1 MRTARVTSLASLA
14 AALAVLL
21 TLACGDDSAGGQPGA
36 LAPSFTL
43 TDINGREVSLSSLQG
58 KPVLINFWATWCGP
72 CQAEMP
78 DLEAVH
84 RNSNGEY
91 TVVTVNEKENPG
103 TVASFASAYDLTM
116 PILLDGS
123 GKVGGRYGVRALPT
137 SFFVDASGHIRQMRA
152 GTMSREIMESGLA
165 ALSR

>member
-1 MRTARVTSLASLA
+1 MRAARIARLALLT
-14 AALAVLL
+14 AALAVSLA
-21 TLACGDDSAGGQPGA
+21 LACSDDSAGGQPGA
-36 LAPSFTL
+36 QAPDFNL
-43 TDINGREVSLSSLQG
+43 TDINGNEVSLSSFKG
-58 KPVLINFWATWCGP
+58 KPVLINFWASWCGP

-84 RNSNGEY
+84 RNSNGQY
-91 TVVTVNEKENPG
+91 VVVTINEREKVG
-103 TVASFASAYDLTM
+103 TVSSFASAYGLTM

-123 GKVGGRYGVRALPT
+123 GKVGGKYGVRALPT
-137 SFFVDASGHIRQMRA
+137 TFFLDASGHIRQMRA